1 MVHCSQLF
9 NVAKHV
15 RQEEVLSRLLKS
27 ANSLNLQHSDHID
40 STSLVDALQ
49 VVMAELV
56 KGRPSVKPMVPLRMD
71 SEDGLPTWLMEAW
84 VFDNFHIIAV
94 SKYRHGSPKGGLE
107 TRLEYVPIEV

>member
-1 MVHCSQLF
+1 MVHSSQLF

-15 RQEEVLSRLLKS
+15 HQDEVLRRLLKS

-40 STSLVDALQ
+40 STSLADALQ
-49 VVMAELV
+49 DVIAELI
-56 KGRPSVKPMVPLRMD
+56 KTRPSVKPVVPLHMD

-94 SKYRHGSPKGGLE
+94 SKYRRGSPKGGLE